1 MTLRIVGEA
10 LEKYI
15 EISILYDFYG
25 NLLSEKQKTIVEYYY
40 NNNFSLGEI
49 ADEIEISRQGVY
61 DSLKRAEEL
70 LHEYDSKLKLIDKY
84 QENRELIISALAKLR
99 DTIESE
105 NACCSEILIDVEND
119 LKKALKQ
126 L

>member
-1 MTLRIVGEA
+1 MKL

-25 NLLSEKQKTIVEYYY
+25 ELLSEKQKKIIDYYY
-40 NNNFSLGEI
+40 NDNFSLGEI
-49 ADEIEISRQGVY
+49 ADEVEISRQGVY

-84 QENRELIISALAKLR
+84 QDNRELIQATLEKLR
-99 DTIESE
+99 DAIEKNE
-105 NACCSEILIDVEND
+105 NTGCNEILIDVEND
-119 LKKALKQ
+119 LEKALKQ

>member
-1 MTLRIVGEA
+1 

-15 EISILYDFYG
+15 EISILCDFYG
-25 NLLSEKQKTIVEYYY
+25 ELLSEKQKSIIDYYY

-49 ADEIEISRQGVY
+49 ADEIEMSRQGVY

-84 QENRELIISALAKLR
+84 EDNRELIRSALEKLR
-99 DTIESE
+99 DTIEKE
-105 NACCSEILIDVEND
+105 NSGCNEILIDVEND